1 MLRINY
7 SKIDDKAFAEKY
19 HMASKGAYMVA
30 LGLNG
35 NVQIEISK
43 CFGIVNVLVR
53 DTVEGYIFMDDLDV
67 LGAMIENG
75 DVVKGDQK

>member
-1 MLRINY
+1 
-7 SKIDDKAFAEKY
+7 
-19 HMASKGAYMVA
+19 MASKGAYMVA

-75 DVVKGDQK
+75 DVIVTGDR